1 MQQID
6 RIVEVVEETLKGN
19 CVRILGQKKEG
30 KVKLGGA
37 SLALPKIR
45 RNPLVEIIPISTGC
59 LNQCTYCKTKFARG
73 NLASYPAGSVLFK
86 SLYRFRFYN
95 MLLTLVHFVR
105 GNHLSSPASLSRG
118 C

>member
-1 MQQID
+1 MLCFQGLSIIGVQQID

-37 SLALPKIR
+37 SLTLPKIR

-73 NLASYPAGSVLFK
+73 NLASYPAGNILLQH
-86 SLYRFRFYN
+86 LYRVTFW
-95 MLLTLVHFVR
+95 
-105 GNHLSSPASLSRG
+105 
-118 C
+118 